1 MTMRTRISDTTRARR
16 VARRQALRVCG
27 VLLTVAQLAVVRPA
41 AQAPASQ
48 RPASQ
53 SSASQ
58 VPASPAPGGKSRGWT
73 DYGGGPD
80 SSKFVQVDQITKA
93 SVSRLQ
99 VAWTY
104 PTGDGGVYSFN
115 PLVVDN
121 VMYVMARNNSIVA
134 LDATTGREIWVHD
147 QLRGIARRGIN
158 YWESPDRK
166 DRRLLFQMNN
176 FLQAIDARTGQ
187 SILTF
192 GKDGLV
198 DLREGLGRDP
208 ATIGRIQSNTPGRIF
223 ENLILLGSAPGESYL
238 SAPGHLR
245 AYDVVSGKL
254 VWTFHTIPQPGEYG
268 YDTWPKDAYRYVGG
282 ANTWGEISVDDK
294 RGIAYFPTG
303 SPTYDYYGAD
313 RVGSNLFGNCLLALD
328 ARTGKRLWHF
338 QTVHHDLWDYDL
350 TAAPQLITVR
360 RNGKTIDAVA
370 QAGKHGFL
378 FVFDRVTG
386 EPLWPIEERPV
397 PKSEMPGEQAWPT
410 QPFPT
415 VVPPFG
421 RQAMTDQDLT
431 PYLLTPAERTEWQQ
445 RLAKARKGQFLPPSM
460 EETVAVPGAVGG
472 ANFGNTAAD
481 PARGLVFV
489 MSQDFPSF
497 YKLSASPPTVG
508 PPPVARTSTPGDR
521 GRTMYEQTCQ
531 ACHGADRA
539 GTALA
544 PTLIGLAARMPYAD
558 FRQLVLAGRGHMP
571 AFPNIYDEPMKA
583 LYHHVTGTAAPAAG
597 AAGANAA
604 PGSAE
609 SDPRPQQ
616 AGAAPSAGPAG
627 AAAAPKPTGG
637 PVVAS
642 GGAPGGQEMRR
653 LTGPRPPGRQGPP
666 PYPTGIDVPPQR
678 YFTDYGLAFPFIM
691 TPPWSSIVAYDLNTG
706 AIKWRAPLG
715 EDRDA
720 AAEGGKNTGMPRGS
734 QRLSMLVTSTGI
746 VFVTTRDG
754 KLRAYDADNG
764 AVLWSGD
771 LPHGAEGIP
780 TMYTVNGREFLV
792 VGATARLL
800 WGRKALGGS
809 DPWTP
814 GETGSDEPGGYI
826 VFALPAAA
834 SGSR

>member
-1 MTMRTRISDTTRARR
+1 MTTRTRISGPSRAQR
-16 VARRQALRVCG
+16 AARQALRVACALAA
-27 VLLTVAQLAVVRPA
+27 VTQLAVAQSPVAPSSAAPSAAARPA
-41 AQAPASQ
+41 AQPA
-48 RPASQ
+48 A
-53 SSASQ
+53 
-58 VPASPAPGGKSRGWT
+58 GKSRGWT

-80 SSKFVQVDQITKA
+80 SAKFVELEQITKA
-93 SVSRLQ
+93 SVSKLQ

-134 LDATTGREIWVHD
+134 LDAATGKEIWIHD

-158 YWESPDRK
+158 YWESPDRT

-176 FLQAIDARTGQ
+176 FLEAIDARTGK

-268 YDTWPKDAYRYVGG
+268 YETWPKEAYRYVGG

-313 RVGSNLFGNCLLALD
+313 RAGSNLFGNCLLALD

-397 PKSEMPGEQAWPT
+397 PKSDMPGEQAWPT

-415 VVPPFG
+415 VIPPFG
-421 RQAMTDQDLT
+421 RQAMTEQDLT
-431 PYLLTPAERTEWQQ
+431 PYLLTPAERVEWQQ
-445 RLAKARKGQFLPPSM
+445 RLAKARKGQFMPPST

-481 PARGLVFV
+481 PARGMVYV

-497 YKLSASPPTVG
+497 YKLSVSPPTVG

-544 PTLIGLAARMPYAD
+544 PTLLGLAARMPFAD

-571 AFPNIYDEPMKA
+571 AFPNIEDEPMKA
-583 LYHHVTGTAAPAAG
+583 LYDHVTGVAAPAAG
-597 AAGANAA
+597 VAGGVAGAGAG
-604 PGSAE
+604 PG
-609 SDPRPQQ
+609 SDPRQGPPSQT
-616 AGAAPSAGPAG
+616 PSA
-627 AAAAPKPTGG
+627 AATKPTGG

-653 LTGPRPPGRQGPP
+653 PGGPRQGPP
-666 PYPTGIDVPPQR
+666 PYPAGVDAPPQR
-678 YFTDYGLAFPFIM
+678 YFTDYGLAYPFIM
-691 TPPWSSIVAYDLNTG
+691 TPPWASLVAYDLNVG
-706 AIKWRAPLG
+706 AIKWRVPLG

-720 AAEGGKNTGMPRGS
+720 AAEGGRNTGMPRGA
-734 QRLSMLVTSTGI
+734 QRLSMVVTSTGLI
-746 VFVTTRDG
+746 FVTTRDG
-754 KLRAYDADNG
+754 KVRAYDSDNG
-764 AVLWSGD
+764 AELWSGD

-814 GETGSDEPGGYI
+814 GEAGSSEPGGYI